1 MKSNTKGL
9 RNAETLMN
17 AIVSYSV
24 LSSSFKTGLGNLRVA
39 VASCQNWKIKIS
51 SEDNVI

>member
-1 MKSNTKGL
+1 MRKKRAKMTSNTKGL

-24 LSSSFKTGLGNLRVA
+24 
-39 VASCQNWKIKIS
+39 
-51 SEDNVI
+51 